1 MFRKLLEWSDESFE
15 ADMKI
20 RGLLIILLLGFVVV
34 YLLYFVKAGK
44 KSYIEG
50 AIDANS
56 RIRAELTQTNM
67 ATLEKAVEYF
77 IANEGRTPLD
87 LKELSLRRL
96 LVGDTSDAWG
106 RPLKYERISDSNF
119 RLVSAGKDGKF
130 GTNDDI
136 VKEY

>member
-1 MFRKLLEWSDESFE
+1 
-15 ADMKI
+15 MKI
-20 RGLLIILLLGFVVV
+20 RGLLVILLLGFVVV
-34 YLLYFVKAGK
+34 YLLYFAKAGK

-50 AIDANS
+50 AIDANN

-77 IANEGRTPLD
+77 IANEGRTPMD

-96 LVGDTSDAWG
+96 LAGDTSDGWG

-130 GTNDDI
+130 GTDDDI